1 MTTQQAYVQVV
12 SVALGLCK
20 LHTILIRMVKAAQLR
35 LGGFFVCKKLRIGL
49 DILKVIQNHIYFVC
63 CVMRRL
69 AMKTLKENIITVEDI
84 KAEIEKAEFD
94 VPREDE
100 DFGDRYDR
108 LHAEWAV
115 KGLKKYRDELKEAFA
130 DKDHFKDW
138 VIDRWGNVDTFIA
151 VINEELRLRSIESIR
166 EASECAA
173 LMKIF
178 IPSESGSRDEA
189 EEMVKR
195 NLEEAL
201 EDHDQRIIN
210 IFDVEIVP
218 LLQWNEELLEMKAF
232 LTNDFYMKGTFT
244 DELKQIYINVFTLL
258 DRNLS
263 EEVEYSD
270 AHSFEYYTDL
280 EDEWEYL
287 YLDDLNPV
295 EELLAILPGSPYE
308 CDVMY
313 YANSINWSIK
323 NKHVN
328 TFKEKCKELYNSLH
342 Q

>member
-1 MTTQQAYVQVV
+1 
-12 SVALGLCK
+12 
-20 LHTILIRMVKAAQLR
+20 
-35 LGGFFVCKKLRIGL
+35 
-49 DILKVIQNHIYFVC
+49 
-63 CVMRRL
+63 
-69 AMKTLKENIITVEDI
+69 MKTLKENIITVEDI
-84 KAEIEKAEFD
+84 KAEIEKAESD

-100 DFGDRYDR
+100 DFGDCYDR

-115 KGLKKYRDELKEAFA
+115 KGLKKYRDELKEASA
-130 DKDHFKDW
+130 DKEHFKDW
-138 VIDRWGNVDTFIA
+138 VIDIWGDVNTFIA

-189 EEMVKR
+189 EEKVKR

-201 EDHDQRIIN
+201 EEHDQRIIN

-218 LLQWNEELLEMKAF
+218 LLQWNEELLAMKAF
-232 LTNDFYMKGTFT
+232 LTNDFYMKGSFS
-244 DELKQIYINVFTLL
+244 DELKQIYTNVFTLL
-258 DRNLS
+258 DRNLP
-263 EEVEYSD
+263 EKVKYSD
-270 AHSFEYYTDL
+270 AHSFEYYVDL

-313 YANSINWSIK
+313 YAHSINWSIK

>member
-1 MTTQQAYVQVV
+1 
-12 SVALGLCK
+12 
-20 LHTILIRMVKAAQLR
+20 
-35 LGGFFVCKKLRIGL
+35 
-49 DILKVIQNHIYFVC
+49 
-63 CVMRRL
+63 
-69 AMKTLKENIITVEDI
+69 MKTLKENIITVEDI
-84 KAEIEKAEFD
+84 TAEIEKAEFE

-100 DFGDRYDR
+100 DFDDCYDR

-115 KGLKKYRDELKEAFA
+115 KGLKKYRGELKEAFA
-130 DKDHFKDW
+130 DKEHFKDW
-138 VIDRWGNVDTFIA
+138 VIKLWGNVDTFIA

-166 EASECAA
+166 EASECGA
-173 LMKIF
+173 LMKIY
-178 IPSESGSRDEA
+178 ISSEHGPRDVA

-218 LLQWNEELLEMKAF
+218 LLQWNEELLAMKAF

-263 EEVEYSD
+263 EKVEYSN
-270 AHSFEYYTDL
+270 AHLFEYYTDL
-280 EDEWEYL
+280 EDEWEFL

-295 EELLAILPGSPYE
+295 EELLAILPGSSYE

-313 YANSINWSIK
+313 YANTINKQIK
-323 NKHVN
+323 GEHVGTLKMEYNKMY
-328 TFKEKCKELYNSLH
+328 EKLIMS
-342 Q
+342 

>member
-1 MTTQQAYVQVV
+1 
-12 SVALGLCK
+12 
-20 LHTILIRMVKAAQLR
+20 
-35 LGGFFVCKKLRIGL
+35 
-49 DILKVIQNHIYFVC
+49 
-63 CVMRRL
+63 
-69 AMKTLKENIITVEDI
+69 MKTLKENIITVEDI

-108 LHAEWAV
+108 LHVEWAV
-115 KGLKKYRDELKEAFA
+115 KGLKKYRDELKEAFT
-130 DKDHFKDW
+130 DKEHFKDW
-138 VIDRWGNVDTFIA
+138 VIDIWGDVNTFIA

-166 EASECAA
+166 EASECAV

-201 EDHDQRIIN
+201 EEHDQRILN
-210 IFDVEIVP
+210 IFDVEVVP
-218 LLQWNEELLEMKAF
+218 LLTWCEELLVIKAF
-232 LTNDFYMKGTFT
+232 LTNDFYMKGSFS
-244 DELKQIYINVFTLL
+244 DKLKEIYTNVFTLL
-258 DRNLS
+258 DRNLP
-263 EEVEYSD
+263 EKVEYSN
-270 AHSFEYYTDL
+270 AHSFEYYVDL

-295 EELLAILPGSPYE
+295 EELLALLPGSPYE
-308 CDVMY
+308 SDVMY
-313 YANSINWSIK
+313 YAKSINWNIK

-342 Q
+342 PIVV

>member
-1 MTTQQAYVQVV
+1 ME
-12 SVALGLCK
+12 
-20 LHTILIRMVKAAQLR
+20 
-35 LGGFFVCKKLRIGL
+35 
-49 DILKVIQNHIYFVC
+49 
-63 CVMRRL
+63 
-69 AMKTLKENIITVEDI
+69 TLKENIITVEDI
-84 KAEIEKAEFD
+84 TAEIEKAKFE

-100 DFGDRYDR
+100 DFDDRYDR

-115 KGLKKYRDELKEAFA
+115 KGLKKYRDELNEAFA
-130 DKDHFKDW
+130 DKEHFKDW
-138 VIDRWGNVDTFIA
+138 IIDLWGNVETFIA

-166 EASECAA
+166 EASECGA

-189 EEMVKR
+189 EEKVKR

-218 LLQWNEELLEMKAF
+218 LLQWNEELLAMKAF
-232 LTNDFYMKGTFT
+232 LTNDFYMKGIFT

-263 EEVEYSD
+263 EKVEYSN

-280 EDEWEYL
+280 EDEWEFL

-313 YANSINWSIK
+313 YANSINCSIK
-323 NKHVN
+323 NEHVN
-328 TFKEKCKELYNSLH
+328 TFKEKCKDLYNSLN

>member
-1 MTTQQAYVQVV
+1 ME
-12 SVALGLCK
+12 
-20 LHTILIRMVKAAQLR
+20 
-35 LGGFFVCKKLRIGL
+35 
-49 DILKVIQNHIYFVC
+49 
-63 CVMRRL
+63 
-69 AMKTLKENIITVEDI
+69 TLKENIITVEDI
-84 KAEIEKAEFD
+84 TAEIEKAEFE

-100 DFGDRYDR
+100 DFDDRYDR

-115 KGLKKYRDELKEAFA
+115 KGLKKYRDELKEAFV
-130 DKDHFKDW
+130 DKEHFKDW
-138 VIDRWGNVDTFIA
+138 VIDLWGNVDTFIA

-189 EEMVKR
+189 EEKVKR

-201 EDHDQRIIN
+201 EEHDQRIIN

-232 LTNDFYMKGTFT
+232 LTNDFYMKGIFT

-263 EEVEYSD
+263 EKVAYSN

-280 EDEWEYL
+280 EDEWEFL

-295 EELLAILPGSPYE
+295 EELLALLPGSPYE

-313 YANSINWSIK
+313 YAKSINKEISKGRINILQNHYK
-323 NKHVN
+323 N
-328 TFKEKCKELYNSLH
+328 LYLQYMNLI
-342 Q
+342 

>member
-1 MTTQQAYVQVV
+1 ME
-12 SVALGLCK
+12 
-20 LHTILIRMVKAAQLR
+20 
-35 LGGFFVCKKLRIGL
+35 
-49 DILKVIQNHIYFVC
+49 
-63 CVMRRL
+63 
-69 AMKTLKENIITVEDI
+69 TLKERLITVEDI
-84 KAEIEKAEFD
+84 KAEIESAKLE

-130 DKDHFKDW
+130 DKEHFKDW
-138 VIDRWGNVDTFIA
+138 VIDIWGDVNTFIA

-189 EEMVKR
+189 EEKVKR

-201 EDHDQRIIN
+201 EEHDQRIIN

-232 LTNDFYMKGTFT
+232 LTNDFYMKGIFT
-244 DELKQIYINVFTLL
+244 DELKEIYINVFTLL

-263 EEVEYSD
+263 KEVEYSD
-270 AHSFEYYTDL
+270 AHSFEYYVDL

-313 YANSINWSIK
+313 YAHSINKKMKEKQFNTLK
-323 NKHVN
+323 NKYLKI
-328 TFKEKCKELYNSLH
+328 FKKYSN
-342 Q
+342 

>member
-1 MTTQQAYVQVV
+1 ME
-12 SVALGLCK
+12 
-20 LHTILIRMVKAAQLR
+20 
-35 LGGFFVCKKLRIGL
+35 
-49 DILKVIQNHIYFVC
+49 
-63 CVMRRL
+63 
-69 AMKTLKENIITVEDI
+69 TLKERLIIVEDI
-84 KAEIEKAEFD
+84 KAEIERTKLE

-100 DFGDRYDR
+100 DFDDRYDR

-115 KGLKKYRDELKEAFA
+115 KGLKKYRDELKEAFV
-130 DKDHFKDW
+130 DKDNFKDW
-138 VIDRWGNVDTFIA
+138 VIDLWGNVDTFVA
-151 VINEELRLRSIESIR
+151 VINEELCLRSIESIR
-166 EASECAA
+166 EASECGA
-173 LMKIF
+173 LMKIY
-178 IPSESGSRDEA
+178 IPSEHGPRDVA

-218 LLQWNEELLEMKAF
+218 LLQWNEELLAMKAF

-244 DELKQIYINVFTLL
+244 DELKEIYINVFTLL

-263 EEVEYSD
+263 QKVEYSD
-270 AHSFEYYTDL
+270 AHSFEYYVDL

-313 YANSINWSIK
+313 YAHLINKKITG
-323 NKHVN
+323 KHVD
-328 TFKEKCKELYNSLH
+328 TLKIEYGKLYETIIR
-342 Q
+342 

>member
-1 MTTQQAYVQVV
+1 MLY
-12 SVALGLCK
+12 
-20 LHTILIRMVKAAQLR
+20 
-35 LGGFFVCKKLRIGL
+35 
-49 DILKVIQNHIYFVC
+49 
-63 CVMRRL
+63 RRL
-69 AMKTLKENIITVEDI
+69 TMETLKENIITVEDI
-84 KAEIEKAEFD
+84 KEEIEKAKLE

-100 DFGDRYDR
+100 DFDDRYDR
-108 LHAEWAV
+108 LHAEWEV
-115 KGLKKYRDELKEAFA
+115 KGLKKYRKEINDAFTN
-130 DKDHFKDW
+130 KETFKNR
-138 VIDRWGNVDTFIA
+138 VIDIWGDIETYIA
-151 VINEELRLRSIESIR
+151 VINEELKLREIEITR

-189 EEMVKR
+189 EEKVKR

-201 EDHDQRIIN
+201 EEHDQRILN
-210 IFDVEIVP
+210 IYDVEVVP
-218 LLQWNEELLEMKAF
+218 LLKWCEELLVMKAF
-232 LTNDFYMKGTFT
+232 LTNNFYMKGSFT
-244 DELKQIYINVFTLL
+244 DELKLIYTNVFTLL

-263 EEVEYSD
+263 EKVEYSD
-270 AHSFEYYTDL
+270 AHSFEYYVDL

-313 YANSINWSIK
+313 YAKSINWNIK

-328 TFKEKCKELYNSLH
+328 TFNEKGKELYNSLT
-342 Q
+342 

>member
-1 MTTQQAYVQVV
+1 ME
-12 SVALGLCK
+12 
-20 LHTILIRMVKAAQLR
+20 
-35 LGGFFVCKKLRIGL
+35 
-49 DILKVIQNHIYFVC
+49 
-63 CVMRRL
+63 
-69 AMKTLKENIITVEDI
+69 TLKENIITVEDI
-84 KAEIEKAEFD
+84 TAEIEKAEFD

-130 DKDHFKDW
+130 DKELFKDW
-138 VIDRWGNVDTFIA
+138 VIDIWGDVNTFIA
-151 VINEELRLRSIESIR
+151 IINEELRLRSIESIR
-166 EASECAA
+166 EASECGA
-173 LMKIF
+173 LMKIY
-178 IPSESGSRDEA
+178 ISSEHGPRDVA

-210 IFDVEIVP
+210 IFDVELVP
-218 LLQWNEELLEMKAF
+218 LLQWNEELLAMKAF

-263 EEVEYSD
+263 EKVEYSN

-280 EDEWEYL
+280 EDEWEFL

-313 YANSINWSIK
+313 YAKSINKLIK
-323 NKHVN
+323 RNYIDTLKVEYNK
-328 TFKEKCKELYNSLH
+328 LYENLVMR
-342 Q
+342 